1 MRIAGRKVCSR
12 RRRARRQR
20 TSARVER
27 VAFVGKCY
35 RLCTE
40 VGFRTLPEQGPPEMV
55 RSDLAA
61 TVLQLKALGI
71 DNVMHFE
78 WLSPPRFGEDM
89 LKALELLYALQAL
102 GNDARLTRPLGM
114 YLAELPLEP
123 QLGKALLSGELGC
136 VEEMLTVASYL
147 QVQERVGIVARKTAP
162 AGRDQGTLRGGGGRR
177 RHCAQRSRGVV

>member
-1 MRIAGRKVCSR
+1 MTIEGVVYVVDCCFVKQKAFDANRGTESLLTAETSKASANQRAGR
-12 RRRARRQR
+12 AG
-20 TSARVER
+20 RVR
-27 VAFVGKCY
+27 PGKCY

-78 WLSPPRFGEDM
+78 WLSPPPAANM

-102 GNDARLTRPLGM
+102 DDDARLTRPLGM
-114 YLAELPLEP
+114 YLAELPW
-123 QLGKALLSGELGC
+123 SHSS
-136 VEEMLTVASYL
+136 V
-147 QVQERVGIVARKTAP
+147 
-162 AGRDQGTLRGGGGRR
+162 RR
-177 RHCAQRSRGVV
+177 CW